1 MDCLF
6 CKIVNKEIP
15 SRIITETENSIA
27 FLDAFPVSR
36 GHTLVI
42 PKNHYE
48 KVQDMTDI
56 DNNDLFDTVHKV
68 ISKVDKLT
76 GSTLLA
82 IHNGKDSGQEIPH
95 VHVHL
100 IPRDPADQAGP
111 VHSMF
116 KDRPKLSD
124 DELDQIYA
132 KIKSSLIIGEIFF
145 LSRFSFVNINCMCW
159 TCFCGIHYF
168 FL

>member
-1 MDCLF
+1 MDCIF
-6 CKIVNKEIP
+6 CKIAKKEIP
-15 SRIITETENSIA
+15 SKIITETNKSIA
-27 FLDAFPVSR
+27 FLDAFPLSR

-42 PKNHYE
+42 PKYHYE

-56 DNNDLFDTVHKV
+56 DSNDLFDVVHKV

-100 IPRDPADQAGP
+100 IPRESHDQEASRSIPEQAEGGR
-111 VHSMF
+111 
-116 KDRPKLSD
+116 KPKLSD
-124 DELDQIYA
+124 KELDELCT
-132 KIKSSLIIGEIFF
+132 KIK
-145 LSRFSFVNINCMCW
+145 NM
-159 TCFCGIHYF
+159 
-168 FL
+168 

>member
-1 MDCLF
+1 MDCIF
-6 CKIVNKEIP
+6 CKIAKKEIP
-15 SRIITETENSIA
+15 SQIIMETKNSIA
-27 FLDAFPVSR
+27 FLDAFPLSQ

-42 PKNHYE
+42 PKSHYE
-48 KVQDMTDI
+48 KIQDMTDM
-56 DNNDLFDTVHKV
+56 DNTDLFNTVHKV

-76 GSTLLA
+76 GATLLA

-100 IPRDPADQAGP
+100 IPRELSDQAGP

-124 DELDQIYA
+124 KELDELCT
-132 KIKSSLIIGEIFF
+132 KIK
-145 LSRFSFVNINCMCW
+145 NM
-159 TCFCGIHYF
+159 
-168 FL
+168 

>member
-1 MDCLF
+1 MDCIF
-6 CKIVNKEIP
+6 CKIAKKEIP
-15 SRIITETENSIA
+15 SKIIIETKNSIA
-27 FLDAFPVSR
+27 FLDAFPLSQ

-48 KVQDMTDI
+48 KVQDMKDM
-56 DNNDLFDTVHKV
+56 DNTDLFNTVHKV

-76 GSTLLA
+76 GATLLA

-100 IPRDPADQAGP
+100 IPRQSSDQAGP

-124 DELDQIYA
+124 VELDELSA
-132 KIKSSLIIGEIFF
+132 KIKSS
-145 LSRFSFVNINCMCW
+145 
-159 TCFCGIHYF
+159 
-168 FL
+168 

>member
-1 MDCLF
+1 MDCIF
-6 CKIVNKEIP
+6 CKIANKEIP

-56 DNNDLFDTVHKV
+56 DNNDLFYTVHKV
-68 ISKVDKLT
+68 VSKVDKLT

-82 IHNGKDSGQEIPH
+82 VHNGKDSGQEIPH

-100 IPRDPADQAGP
+100 IPRESHDQAGP

-124 DELDQIYA
+124 EELEQLCA
-132 KIKSSLIIGEIFF
+132 KIKNS
-145 LSRFSFVNINCMCW
+145 
-159 TCFCGIHYF
+159 
-168 FL
+168 